1 MRAALVFA
9 LISCVAPVYHTT
21 FCMPTVRRSVSYL
34 DQVMQSYMK
43 QRVLLMDGVTLA
55 VLDVDNSTS
64 FLLTHQEATQLPDR
78 IKALCDAPDTS
89 GLPSCKVRQQG
100 LDVTAALSHCA
111 RFTSGWVVIVEDDCE
126 ACAGALDEVVSTLA
140 SLDHARIAMAKFS
153 KFTRATAF
161 PIEMVPGYVQ
171 SVRDRLYTHP
181 YDITVIEQWAP
192 NRRQY
197 IHARNL
203 FHHVGHVSTEASR
216 NTPEYRAAYT
226 KLRSDTCFQSLF

>member
-1 MRAALVFA
+1 MRAALVFFA

-34 DQVMQSYMK
+34 DQVMQSYTR

-64 FLLTHQEATQLPDR
+64 LLTHQVATQLPDR
-78 IKALCDAPDTS
+78 IKAPCDAPDTP

-140 SLDHARIAMAKFS
+140 SLDHTRIAMAKFS

-197 IHARNL
+197 IHAR
-203 FHHVGHVSTEASR
+203 SR
-216 NTPEYRAAYT
+216 QFLSSWRCFPWRVRW
-226 KLRSDTCFQSLF
+226 LRHMR